1 MTMTDKLKIAVIGAG
16 TMGRGIVQLFAQA
29 GHRVHCFDSFEG
41 AAGKAVEFVVGMIGR
56 GVEKGRIDAEE
67 FERIRGQIHAAAT
80 MQDLAD
86 CDVLIEAIVE
96 DLEAKRA
103 LFRSLEA
110 VVSPQAILASNTSSL
125 VVAEIAAACVYPQRV
140 AGLHFFNPVPLMKVA
155 EVIAAVRTAPA
166 VVTTLRDLV
175 AGAGHRAVVAADQP
189 GFLVNHAGRGLYTEG
204 LRLLEEQSA
213 SVDQIDLVLREAAGF
228 RMGPFELL
236 DLTGLDVSSKVMSSI
251 YEQFQQEPRFRPSSL
266 VPPRVAAGLFGRKTG
281 QGWYAYERDARQVP
295 PTPPVPALPAGLEV
309 WVAPKATECDALK
322 ALVEAAGARWVER
335 PTPDARGTSDRP
347 ALGRRCHR
355 RGSGT
360 RARCCTLRRDR
371 PAARPRAPS
380 HPHAHGGHRAGHAR
394 RRARAVRTRRGRRHG
409 DQRQPRL
416 HRATRAGDRRQHR
429 GTDRTARHRIG
440 GRHRRRG
447 QAGAWLSA
455 RSAVLGRPHWRCAG
469 ARDPATHAG
478 GDGRSALPAQP
489 LARTACG
496 AGPVPAHSRGRT
508 SMTAVPQA
516 GTAHLRASRRAA
528 VMLYPTNPSTGEK
541 SS

>member
-56 GVEKGRIDAEE
+56 GVDKGRIDAEE

-125 VVAEIAAACVYPQRV
+125 VVAEIAAACAHPQRV

-175 AGAGHRAVVAADQP
+175 AGAGHRAVVVADQP

-281 QGWYAYERDARQVP
+281 QGWYAYEGDARQVP
-295 PTPPVPALPAGLEV
+295 PTSPVPALPAGLEV
-309 WVAPKATECDALK
+309 WVAPEATERDALK
-322 ALVEAAGARWVER
+322 ALVEAAGAQWVER
-335 PTPDARGTSDRP
+335 PTSEALLIVQPWGGDATGEAV
-347 ALGRRCHR
+347 ALGLDA
-355 RGSGT
+355 
-360 RARCCTLRRDR
+360 ARCVAIDPLPGLGRHRTLMLTAATAPAMRD
-371 PAARPRAPS
+371 AA
-380 HPHAHGGHRAGHAR
+380 HALCAHDGVGVTVINDSPGFIVQRVLATVVNIAAQIAQRGIASVDDIED
-394 RRARAVRTRRGRRHG
+394 AVKLGLGYPQGPLSWG
-409 DQRQPRL
+409 D
-416 HRATRAGDRRQHR
+416 
-429 GTDRTARHRIG
+429 RIG
-440 GRHRRRG
+440 GAQVLAILRRM
-447 QAGAWLSA
+447 QAVTGDPRYRPSPWLERRVALGLSLCTAEAA
-455 RSAVLGRPHWRCAG
+455 RR
-469 ARDPATHAG
+469 
-478 GDGRSALPAQP
+478 
-489 LARTACG
+489 
-496 AGPVPAHSRGRT
+496 
-508 SMTAVPQA
+508 
-516 GTAHLRASRRAA
+516 
-528 VMLYPTNPSTGEK
+528 
-541 SS
+541 